1 MKFLEPLNN
10 NLNKMLNKK
19 FIASLRNTY
28 LEKNNERRQIIS
40 RSNLIL
46 NNSKKAIFA
55 IHRDDLKLAKERLDE
70 NEDIIKKIN
79 KDFGENRAI
88 GEGAFMAGLEE
99 YVEAKLFYDFITTSK
114 IGNIKEVDVPL
125 ESYLGGLCDLTG
137 ELIRLATNKAIEK
150 KFSEIGKIKDVINEV
165 LNELIDFDI
174 TGYLRTKYDQARNNL
189 KKIEQM
195 DYEINLRKL

>member
-1 MKFLEPLNN
+1 MID
-10 NLNKMLNKK
+10 KK
-19 FIASLRNTY
+19 FVSNLKKNY
-28 LEKNNERRQIIS
+28 LEKNSERRQIIS

-55 IHRDDLKLAKERLDE
+55 IHRNDMELAKERLEE
-70 NEDIIKKIN
+70 NEDVIKKI
-79 KDFGENRAI
+79 KSDFGMDRATT
-88 GEGAFMAGLEE
+88 EGSFMAGLEE
-99 YVEAKLFYDFITTSK
+99 YAEAKLFFNFITTSK
-114 IGNIKEVDVPL
+114 IGKIKEIELPL

-137 ELIRLATNKAIEK
+137 ELVRLATNKAIDK
-150 KFSEIGKIKDVINEV
+150 KFSEIGKIKEIINEV